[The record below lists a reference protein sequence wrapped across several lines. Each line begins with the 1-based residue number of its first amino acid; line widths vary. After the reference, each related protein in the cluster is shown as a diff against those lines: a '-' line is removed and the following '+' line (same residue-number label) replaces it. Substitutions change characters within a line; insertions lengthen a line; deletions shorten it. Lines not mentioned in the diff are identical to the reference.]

1 MTTPYPPAIK
11 QRFTIFDIG
20 GILTCVIL
28 WVHCI
33 VCLYIARESALIHA
47 DEHVT
52 KSMSQLLDL
61 KRVGVDGNYL
71 KTDTS
76 EVAED
81 DTQQSKVY
89 RLTYM
94 MLADSKSRNV
104 AILVF
109 GSILV
114 LALFNPAKYLVL
126 VGLWGVISSITCPL
140 IVTVL
145 PGCFFYYVL
154 REKENQNKWLTAL
167 GIAYTVFGIVILP
180 IFLTLSTKNLFS
192 ATSSA

>member
-1 MTTPYPPAIK
+1 MTTPYRPSIK
-11 QRFTIFDIG
+11 HRFTIFDLG
-20 GILTCVIL
+20 GVLTCFIL
-28 WVHCI
+28 WAHCI
-33 VCLYIARESALIHA
+33 VCLYIARECALIHA

-61 KRVGVDGNYL
+61 KRVGVDGNFL
-71 KTDTS
+71 KTET
-76 EVAED
+76 AEED
-81 DTQQSKVY
+81 ENQPSKVY

-104 AILVF
+104 ATLVF
-109 GSILV
+109 ACIFV
-114 LALFNPAKYLVL
+114 LAMCNPAKYLVL

-167 GIAYTVFGIVILP
+167 GVTYTVFGILILP